1 MPTESIILLFWESKK
16 CCIMYLWN
24 ADTTEQ
30 MNQELNVWNN
40 SLQLNSF
47 IEKCHYSVGLIWKYS
62 SRYLIKTRLEKK
74 TNNDRRKTRNKHR
87 FSIPQKYIIIINFSL
102 NTCFTSEYFDNEILW
117 MLKRATYFWNKFS
130 RNKRF
135 HWKSKYSIITINF
148 NLSITR
154 IIEKLDFWDANNSTN
169 FKHQ

>member
-30 MNQELNVWNN
+30 MNQEPNVWNN

-47 IEKCHYSVGLIWKYS
+47 IEKCHYSVGIIWKYS

-74 TNNDRRKTRNKHR
+74 KKTMTDARPETNIALVYHKN
-87 FSIPQKYIIIINFSL
+87 ISL
-102 NTCFTSEYFDNEILW
+102 SSVFY
-117 MLKRATYFWNKFS
+117 
-130 RNKRF
+130 
-135 HWKSKYSIITINF
+135 
-148 NLSITR
+148 
-154 IIEKLDFWDANNSTN
+154 
-169 FKHQ
+169 